1 MKKLFYLFSAIVLP
15 MTVIQCDVSEPDP
28 EPGPEPG
35 KTVTLTVSSAGLE
48 TRTSID
54 IDGNI
59 GHVLWSEGDCIII
72 NGEVFEVVP
81 DANDP
86 TRATVSNVPESVEYH
101 ATYSGLDYPPFS
113 EGDSYYFYLK
123 DQTFENGTFAMYSNP
138 MVAYS
143 TSTDLEFRNICGVVR
158 LSITGSATLRKIS
171 FTSNSG
177 EVMSG
182 YLSIPAEDIVTGN
195 MKDYYGDFHPD
206 YMGYKS
212 LGVDLGTEGL
222 QLDPSRPT
230 YVYIVVP
237 ARVYESGFFIS
248 MEDSD
253 GNVGVQSTQKSVDVR
268 RSSVVDMGEFSFSS
282 MSSVSITEV
291 NEEATAIGYSI
302 EASPNSS
309 VMTLL
314 VYTSAWNEYM
324 GSGYEDEQT
333 LAGDILDAYGS
344 AIAVGAEG
352 SLQIRATMAF
362 NASGMTSVVSDTDY
376 KILAAYSDGKAS
388 YGDVVILDARSAVAE
403 GEAPGITISVNPTDA
418 PYNEGSFTVK
428 TTNASSIKYLMKLKA
443 LYDDDIAAGNDDKT
457 IISSYGHDLD
467 NEMIAEANS
476 ADGTSFTF
484 TTLAPASEY
493 VLLIMAVSA
502 TGAEAIARQEYATEQ
517 YPGLDPSKEWKVV
530 STDGYLECGLFYMV
544 TPFTVRNLTIEKM
557 VGEDYFRVLDPFA
570 SCPELEQA
578 GYVYAGAGGMIVCDA
593 TDAANV
599 EFILQANM
607 LGILH
612 PDTGGLVQLVSA
624 PLQGG
629 SGSFGTYNAEAGY
642 IDFGDTYTYGQGQYL
657 YPMSGPTVLYFH
669 APQSP
674 GTGVGTEDFTVTE
687 PIPW

>member
-28 EPGPEPG
+28 DPGPETG
-35 KTVTLTVSSAGLE
+35 KTVTLTLSSAGLE

-86 TRATVSNVPESVEYH
+86 TRATVSNVPESGEYL

-158 LSITGSATLRKIS
+158 LSITGSASLRKIS

-195 MKDYYGDFHPD
+195 MKDYYGDFHPN
-206 YMGYKS
+206 YMSYKS
-212 LGVDLGTEGL
+212 IGIDLGTEGL
-222 QLDPSRPT
+222 LLDPSGPT

-268 RSSVVDMGEFSFSS
+268 RSSVVDMGEFSFSP
-282 MSSVSITEV
+282 MSSVSIKDVT
-291 NEEATAIGYSI
+291 EEATAIGYSI

-362 NASGMTSVVSDTDY
+362 NASGMSAVVSDTDY

-418 PYNEGSFTVK
+418 PYNEGSFTLK
-428 TTNASSIKYLMKLKA
+428 TTNASSIKYLMRLKA
-443 LYDDDIAAGNDDKT
+443 LYDEDIAAGNDNKT

-467 NEMIAEANS
+467 SSMTEEANS
-476 ADGTSFTF
+476 ETGTSFTF
-484 TTLAPASEY
+484 TTLTPDSEY
-493 VLLIMAVSA
+493 VLLIMAISA
-502 TGAEAIARQEYATEQ
+502 TGAEAIALQEYRTEQ
-517 YPGLDPSKEWKVV
+517 YPGLDPAKEWEVV
-530 STDGYLECGLFYMV
+530 STDGYLECGLFFMV
-544 TPFTVRNLTIEKM
+544 TPFTVSNLTIEKM
-557 VGEDYFRVLDPFA
+557 VGEDYFRVLEPFA

-599 EFILQANM
+599 KFILQANM

-629 SGSFGTYNAEAGY
+629 SGSFGTYNAEEGY